1 MDLNPIFS
9 ERAGHY
15 AIFRKVC
22 FMIQNEKPLTLK
34 TKLEIVELA
43 YNANK
48 SGKRRKIPKAD
59 YIELLKKIHSE
70 KQTVSKRKR
79 KRKTVS

>member
-22 FMIQNEKPLTLK
+22 FIMENEKPLTLK

-48 SGKRRKIPKAD
+48 SGKRRKIPKAE
-59 YIELLKKIHSE
+59 YIKLLQNLKK
-70 KQTVSKRKR
+70 
-79 KRKTVS
+79 

>member
-15 AIFRKVC
+15 AIFRQVC
-22 FMIQNEKPLTLK
+22 FMIKNEKPLTLK

-48 SGKRRKIPKAD
+48 SGKRRKLLKAD
-59 YIELLKKIHSE
+59 YINLLKNIHSN
-70 KQTVSKRKR
+70 
-79 KRKTVS
+79 RKTVS